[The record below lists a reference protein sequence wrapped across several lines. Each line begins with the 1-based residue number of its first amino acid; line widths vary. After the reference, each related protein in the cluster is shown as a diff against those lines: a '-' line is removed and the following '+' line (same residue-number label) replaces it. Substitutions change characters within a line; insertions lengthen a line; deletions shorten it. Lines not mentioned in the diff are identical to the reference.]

1 VTVKA
6 LAGSVRRVQPPP
18 QPPAKKACKVASRVA
33 ATPPTDVVEVADGAV
48 VEVGA
53 GVDVDEVDEAAPLPD
68 DCGRVEDEAALGEDE
83 VPQPVATDATATSD
97 ALVTTIRTD
106 VMARG

>member
-6 LAGSVRRVQPPP
+6 LAGSVRGVQPPS
-18 QPPAKKACKVASRVA
+18 QPLEKKVCKVASSGAVD
-33 ATPPTDVVEVADGAV
+33 PPTDVVELTDGV
-48 VEVGA
+48 GVEVDV
-53 GVDVDEVDEAAPLPD
+53 GVDVDEAVLRPD
-68 DCGRVEDEAALGEDE
+68 DGGRVVDEAALGEDD

>member
-1 VTVKA
+1 
-6 LAGSVRRVQPPP
+6 
-18 QPPAKKACKVASRVA
+18 VATSGAVE
-33 ATPPTDVVEVADGAV
+33 PPTDVVEVTD
-48 VEVGA
+48 
-53 GVDVDEVDEAAPLPD
+53 GVDVEVEAGVGVDVAVLRPD
-68 DCGRVEDEAALGEDE
+68 DGGRVVDEAALGEDD